1 MHIRV
6 VGCSHHTTPL
16 EVREKLAFGL
26 QEVPDVLRAWRQ
38 QMGPTEAVLLSTC
51 NRVELYLAS
60 DTYPLPSV
68 GETIDFIL
76 RSRGQKQEEWE
87 RYFYSYDL
95 EDAVRH
101 LFRVAAGLDSMVL
114 GEPQILNQVKQAYQ
128 MAVDHEMVGAIFHQT
143 FQYALK
149 AARRVASETFIQQR
163 RVSIPSI
170 AVAEFARA
178 VFERFE
184 DKLTL
189 VIGAGEMAEETL
201 RYLREEGARRIIV
214 INRHFERAQEL
225 AARWEGEARPWDE
238 LWKTLREA
246 DVVVSTTGSSEPIVK
261 RESVLPVI
269 ASRPERP
276 LFVLDLALPRDFE
289 PSIGDLPGV
298 YLYCLDDLQEV
309 CQKNREARDRELP
322 HAYTI
327 VDQEVAALMSTL
339 YRRAATPVIQR
350 LRAEWDA
357 VKEEELR
364 RLWQKYP
371 NLDPQLKAEI
381 EKSFDR
387 LVAKLLHPPLASI
400 HEHSHTSSPHELLD
414 ALRKLFRL
422 S

>member
-6 VGCSHHTTPL
+6 VGCSHRTTPL
-16 EVREKLAFGL
+16 EIREKLAFGL
-26 QEVPDVLRAWRQ
+26 QEVPAVLRAWRE

-60 DTYPLPSV
+60 DTYPLPPV

-76 RSRGQKQEEWE
+76 GSRGQKQEEWE

-149 AARRVASETFIQQR
+149 AARRVASETSIQQR

-178 VFERFE
+178 IFEHFE

-238 LWKTLREA
+238 LWNTLREA
-246 DVVVSTTGSSEPIVK
+246 DVVVSTTGSSQPIVK
-261 RESVLPVI
+261 RESLAPVI
-269 ASRPERP
+269 ATRPERP

-289 PSIGDLPGV
+289 PSVGDIPGV

-309 CQKNREARDRELP
+309 CQRNREARDRELP
-322 HAYTI
+322 HAYAI
-327 VDQEVAALMSTL
+327 VDQEVSALLSTL
-339 YRRAATPVIQR
+339 YRRAATPVIQQ

-371 NLDPQLKAEI
+371 NLDPQLKADI

-400 HEHSHTSSPHELLD
+400 HEHSHASSPHELLD

-422 S
+422 A